1 MPGSGLLRSLQE
13 SDGVNLPRS
22 GFVQQIVQVRSVPR
36 PPTGRVLRTR
46 RLTRALCVGTLTTLI
61 D

>member
-22 GFVQQIVQVRSVPR
+22 GFVQQIVKVRSGQR
-36 PPTGRVLRTR
+36 PPTGRVLRTC
-46 RLTRALCVGTLTTLI
+46 RLTQTLAI
-61 D
+61 QAI